1 MIEASFLLQRIYSDV
16 SDKMSKRQKVQYSG
30 MGGEPAFLAAF
41 KKKVGYQEPEEDVDM
56 EAKKAKL
63 MKDFDERELDDEVLT
78 RKMLSINS
86 F

>member
-1 MIEASFLLQRIYSDV
+1 
-16 SDKMSKRQKVQYSG
+16 MSKRQKVQYSG

-41 KKKVGYQEPEEDVDM
+41 KKRVGYQEPEEDKDM

-63 MKDFDERELDDEVLT
+63 MKDFDERELDDEVTFHPFETLF
-78 RKMLSINS
+78 SY

>member
-16 SDKMSKRQKVQYSG
+16 PDKMSKRQKVQYSG